1 MDSEAK
7 QKLFEMHGTVQ
18 RLEQKSD
25 DILRTQAKLESD
37 IENLD
42 NDIEEVQ
49 QQAQKN
55 TRKIYSIYILGSFV
69 ATAAAI
75 VTQIAPNLFK

>member
-25 DILRTQAKLESD
+25 NILKTQAKLESD
-37 IENLD
+37 IESLD
-42 NDIEEVQ
+42 QDIDEVQ
-49 QQAQKN
+49 EQAKQN
-55 TRKIYSIYILGSFV
+55 QRKIYSIYILGSAV
-69 ATAAAI
+69 ATI
-75 VTQIAPNLFK
+75 GVIISQLAPDFLV